1 MKNNSTID
9 TSNKLYLR
17 FSVICTMIFV
27 IAFSRFLSPIYNF
40 SPLGALGLFGAAY
53 FAKKWQAFLIPILAI
68 FLSDLFINNVVLHQY
83 YPNFTWFYEGFYWQY
98 GSYLLITLIGILI
111 FTKVNTS
118 RIIGGALLSTILFFL
133 ISNFGTWASGAM
145 YPKTL
150 EGLAACY
157 VAGIPF
163 IKGTLMGTLFYS
175 ALMFGSFSFVQNQF
189 PALKISRV
197 RA

>member
-111 FTKVNTS
+111 FTTVNTS

-197 RA
+197 RV

>member
-150 EGLAACY
+150 EGLATCY
-157 VAGIPF
+157 FAGIPF

>member
-197 RA
+197 RV

>member
-1 MKNNSTID
+1 
-9 TSNKLYLR
+9 
-17 FSVICTMIFV
+17 MIFV

-197 RA
+197 RV

>member
-9 TSNKLYLR
+9 SSNKIYLR
-17 FSVICTMIFV
+17 FGVVCTMIFV

-83 YPNFTWFYEGFYWQY
+83 YPEFTWFYEGFYWQY
-98 GSYLLITLIGILI
+98 GSYLLITLMGIFI

-133 ISNFGTWASGAM
+133 ISNFGSWASGVM
-145 YPKTL
+145 YPKTFD
-150 EGLAACY
+150 GLVACY
-157 VAGIPF
+157 IAGIPF
-163 IKGTLMGTLFYS
+163 IKGTLMGTVFYS
-175 ALMFGSFSFVQNQF
+175 ALMFGSFSLAQNQF
-189 PALKISRV
+189 PALNYSRIK
-197 RA
+197 